1 MSNGFG
7 QNPKSQTVYGGPTIQ
22 TKEGTVYNGPVAG
35 GPVYQ
40 GPAATTPYNP
50 SLQAL
55 RSAPRAVNAGA
66 RKGSNIFY
74 VIAGFTAVRTLLLFA
89 GVQQLTLGANRM
101 VAGDPQSI
109 LMVNGLIIAIFVAL
123 GIFTRRGSKTT
134 LLIGMLLYA
143 ADTVLLL
150 IGDASANA
158 IYIGV
163 HALFLYYLFS
173 AYRQFAD

>member
-40 GPAATTPYNP
+40 GPAATTPFDP

-74 VIAGFTAVRTLLLFA
+74 VIAGTW
-89 GVQQLTLGANRM
+89 
-101 VAGDPQSI
+101 
-109 LMVNGLIIAIFVAL
+109 
-123 GIFTRRGSKTT
+123 K
-134 LLIGMLLYA
+134 IGRA
-143 ADTVLLL
+143 HV
-150 IGDASANA
+150 
-158 IYIGV
+158 
-163 HALFLYYLFS
+163 
-173 AYRQFAD
+173 